1 MTPSA
6 MTSAPLPNKDKVIR
20 MRFAAFSSGE
30 QEGLAVAAPNG
41 DFHGLLS
48 GDPGYP
54 GSLDTLVRN
63 GRSALEAAAAALE
76 KGPVVDLEKVTLRP
90 PLSTPGKIICVGLN
104 YVDHSIES
112 GFVVPDYP
120 TIFTRFTSSLIG
132 AGAPIIRPA
141 VSTQLDY
148 EGEVVAVIGRGGRHI
163 AEKDALDHVIGY
175 SIFNDASVRD
185 YQRKSPQWTIGKNFD
200 DTGAFGPYLVTADE
214 LPVGA
219 KGLRLQTRLNGVVV
233 QDGSTDDMVFSVAKL
248 ISILSEA
255 ITLSA
260 GDILVTGTPA
270 GVGMARKPPL
280 FMKHGDVCEVEV
292 EGVGTLRNHV
302 EDEWTSSSEASAA

>member
-1 MTPSA
+1 
-6 MTSAPLPNKDKVIR
+6 

-54 GSLDTLVRN
+54 GSLDILVRK
-63 GRSALEAAAAALE
+63 GRSALDEAAAVLE
-76 KGPVVDLEKVTLRP
+76 KGPVVDLDRVTLNP
-90 PLSTPGKIICVGLN
+90 PLSAPGKIICVGLN

-132 AGAPIIRPA
+132 AGASIIRPT

-148 EGEVVAVIGRGGRHI
+148 EGEMVAVIGVGGRHI
-163 AEKDALDHVIGY
+163 AEQDALNHVIGY

-185 YQRKSPQWTIGKNFD
+185 FQKKSPQWTIGKNFD

-214 LPVGA
+214 LSPGA
-219 KGLRLQTRLNGVVV
+219 KGLSIQTRLNGAVV
-233 QDGSTDDMVFSVAKL
+233 QNGSTDDMVFSVARL

-255 ITLSA
+255 ITLSP
-260 GDILVTGTPA
+260 GDILVTGTPS
-270 GVGMARKPPL
+270 GVGAARKPPL
-280 FMKHGDVCEVEV
+280 FMKHGDVCEVEI
-292 EGVGTLRNHV
+292 EGIGILRNKV
-302 EDEWTSSSEASAA
+302 EDEWAPRSEASAA

>member
-1 MTPSA
+1 
-6 MTSAPLPNKDKVIR
+6 

-54 GSLDTLVRN
+54 GSLDILVRK
-63 GRSALEAAAAALE
+63 GRSALDEAAAALK
-76 KGPVVDLEKVTLRP
+76 KGPVVDLDRVTLNP

-132 AGAPIIRPA
+132 AGASIIRPT

-148 EGEVVAVIGRGGRHI
+148 EGEMVAVIGVGGRHI
-163 AEKDALDHVIGY
+163 TEQDALNHVIGY

-185 YQRKSPQWTIGKNFD
+185 FQKKSPQWTIGKNFD
-200 DTGAFGPYLVTADE
+200 DTGAFGPYLVTVDE
-214 LPVGA
+214 LSTGA
-219 KGLRLQTRLNGVVV
+219 KGLRIQTRLNGVVV
-233 QDGSTDDMVFSVAKL
+233 QNGSTDDMVFSVARL

-255 ITLSA
+255 ITLSP
-260 GDILVTGTPA
+260 GDILVTGTPS
-270 GVGMARKPPL
+270 GVGAARKPPL
-280 FMKHGDVCEVEV
+280 FMKHGDVCEVEI
-292 EGVGTLRNHV
+292 EGIGILRNKV
-302 EDEWTSSSEASAA
+302 EDEWSPRSEASAA

>member
-1 MTPSA
+1 MISA
-6 MTSAPLPNKDKVIR
+6 STARLRKVTR
-20 MRFAAFSSGE
+20 MRFAAFNSGE
-30 QEGLAVAAPNG
+30 QEGLAIAAQSG
-41 DFHGLLS
+41 ELHGLLS
-48 GDPGYP
+48 GDSGYP
-54 GSLDTLVRN
+54 GSLDTLVRR
-63 GRSALEAAAAALE
+63 GHSALKEAATVLE
-76 KGPVVDLEKVTLRP
+76 KGPVVDLERVTLRP

-132 AGAPIIRPA
+132 AGASIIRPA

-200 DTGAFGPYLVTADE
+200 DTGAFGPWLVTADE
-214 LPVGA
+214 LSPGA
-219 KGLRLQTRLNGVVV
+219 KGLHIQTRLNGVVV
-233 QDGSTDDMVFSVAKL
+233 QDGSTDDMVFSVARL

-255 ITLSA
+255 ITLA
-260 GDILVTGTPA
+260 PGDILVTGTPA

-292 EGVGTLRNHV
+292 EGIGTLRNQV
-302 EDEWTSSSEASAA
+302 ADESIPRSEATAA